1 VVCAGALGADAFER
15 TPGVWRIESRCDDRT
30 TGGRAG
36 CYWTSRI
43 ETRCTVSGYSY
54 CRYDCGLLDGV
65 LSSLWPR
72 PEQALALGW
81 TANLARQYL
90 SLLDAPAACPVNPEH
105 VVSVIG
111 RRDTVLPFESG
122 RSLLA
127 QWGVPKANIFEWDRG
142 HFTVPA
148 TMIRTREPVE
158 RLARIMSV
166 DAA

>member
-1 VVCAGALGADAFER
+1 MTVVIGTITSPSIAASPIEIVERKGLGHPDTICDHLSE
-15 TPGVWRIESRCDDRT
+15 ELSRSLSKYYLEHF
-30 TGGRAG
+30 G
-36 CYWTSRI
+36 C
-43 ETRCTVSGYSY
+43 V
-54 CRYDCGLLDGV
+54 LHQ

-90 SLLDAPAACPVNPEH
+90 SLLDAPAACPINPEH
-105 VVSVIG
+105 VVSIIG

-122 RSLLA
+122 RRQLT

-148 TMIRTREPVE
+148 TMIRTREPME
-158 RLARIMSV
+158 RLACIMSV
-166 DAA
+166 DAV